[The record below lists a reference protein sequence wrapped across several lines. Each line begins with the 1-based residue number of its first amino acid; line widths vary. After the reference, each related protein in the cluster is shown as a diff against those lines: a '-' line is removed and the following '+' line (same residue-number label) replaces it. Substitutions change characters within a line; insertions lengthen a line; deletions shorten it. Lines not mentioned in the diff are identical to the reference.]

1 MTIKQE
7 LQTLLNTKGEIRQA
21 IIDKGVAVEENTP
34 FDNYADKISQI
45 SGGSGG
51 SCGSDTFEAQL
62 VLENVVFSGA
72 QKTEEQVVNEAVS
85 ILEKI

>member
-1 MTIKQE
+1 MLGKT
-7 LQTLLNTKGEIRQA
+7 N
-21 IIDKGVAVEENTP
+21 
-34 FDNYADKISQI
+34 
-45 SGGSGG
+45 SGSSGIG
-51 SCGSDTFEAQL
+51 GSDTFEAQL

>member
-1 MTIKQE
+1 MLGKT
-7 LQTLLNTKGEIRQA
+7 NSG
-21 IIDKGVAVEENTP
+21 
-34 FDNYADKISQI
+34 
-45 SGGSGG
+45 SGGSG
-51 SCGSDTFEAQL
+51 GSDTFEAQL

>member
-1 MTIKQE
+1 MTITQE

-21 IIDKGVAVEENTP
+21 IIDKGVAVEENAP

-45 SGGSGG
+45 SGGSG
-51 SCGSDTFEAQL
+51 GSDTFEAQL

>member
-1 MTIKQE
+1 MTITQE

-21 IIDKGVAVEENTP
+21 IIDKGVAVEENAP

-51 SCGSDTFEAQL
+51 GSDTLSAEL
-62 VLENVVFSGA
+62 LLSNVVNSGLLE
-72 QKTEEQVVNEAVS
+72 TEEQVVAETVS
-85 ILEKI
+85 ILENI

>member
-1 MTIKQE
+1 MTITQE

-21 IIDKGVAVEENTP
+21 IIDKGVAVEENAP
-34 FDNYADKISQI
+34 FDSYADKISQI
-45 SGGSGG
+45 SGGSSG
-51 SCGSDTFEAQL
+51 GSDTFEAQL
-62 VLENVVFSGA
+62 TLENVVFSGV

>member
-1 MTIKQE
+1 MTITQE

-45 SGGSGG
+45 SGGS
-51 SCGSDTFEAQL
+51 SASSVAEY
-62 VLENVVFSGA
+62 VYENT
-72 QKTEEQVVNEAVS
+72 TEEA
-85 ILEKI
+85 